1 MRRSP
6 KRGATSGYRGPM
18 RANFPDPDSLARQFA
33 VTAPRPGSCRIL
45 VVDDEPVVRRFAV
58 RVLEAEGFLVSE
70 AADGADAL
78 RLLREEVP
86 DVDAVLSDIVMPR
99 LNGVE
104 LLQIL
109 SSTHPQLPVLLM
121 SGYAS
126 AELEGMGIAAPCAI
140 LAKPFTPE
148 RLVEELRRC
157 LRGAGV

>member
-1 MRRSP
+1 
-6 KRGATSGYRGPM
+6 
-18 RANFPDPDSLARQFA
+18 
-33 VTAPRPGSCRIL
+33 VTAPSPGSWRIL
-45 VVDDEPVVRRFAV
+45 VVDDEPLVRRFAS
-58 RVLEAEGFLVSE
+58 RVLEEEGFLVFQ
-70 AADGADAL
+70 AADGVEAL

-86 DVDAVLSDIVMPR
+86 DVEAVLSDIVMPR

-104 LLQIL
+104 LLRIL
-109 SSTHPQLPVLLM
+109 SSTRPQLPVLLM

-126 AELEGMGIAAPCAI
+126 VELEGMGIAAPCAV